1 MYYAQIITNLGN
13 YYVNKGN
20 VIFNTRIIAI
30 EKILFKKAVNGEFYY
45 RILGADLEFVK
56 KLYINDELIYECDE

>member
-1 MYYAQIITNLGN
+1 MYYAQVITNLGN

-30 EKILFKKAVNGEFYY
+30 EKILFKKAVNEEFYY